1 MKSILHSF
9 CAALLGTAVGGAVAK
24 KLWLEKYR
32 EQKAELQT
40 SKREGDLLYS
50 WLRFDQNKKNPNELL
65 KAQGYNSVSIF
76 GMGREGRLLADILG
90 DMVSYGVE
98 LENPNAVH
106 ESFTVYRLGDDPLPP
121 ADCMI
126 VCDLERVEEKIDAA
140 KREFDGK
147 ILTLQE
153 VLAL

>member
-1 MKSILHSF
+1 MKRWTLGF
-9 CAALLGTAVGGAVAK
+9 AFLLGAAAGGTVVK

-32 EQKAELQT
+32 EQKAELQI
-40 SKREGDLLYS
+40 SKQKCDVLYA
-50 WLRFDQNKKNPNELL
+50 WLHFTQSKKNLNELL
-65 KAQGYNSVSIF
+65 KAQGYDCVSIF
-76 GMGREGRLLADILG
+76 GMGREGRLLADVLG

-98 LENPNAVH
+98 LDNPNAVH
-106 ESFTVYRLGDDPLPP
+106 ERFTVYRLGDDPLPP

-126 VCDLERVEEKIDAA
+126 VCDLERIQEKIDIA
-140 KREFDGK
+140 KKEFDGS

>member
-1 MKSILHSF
+1 MKRWTLGFS
-9 CAALLGTAVGGAVAK
+9 ALLGAVTGGAVVK

-40 SKREGDLLYS
+40 SKEESDLLYT
-50 WLRFDQNKKNPNELL
+50 WLRFDQNKKNLNELL

-76 GMGREGRLLADILG
+76 GMGREGRLLADVLG
-90 DMVSYGVE
+90 DTVSYGVE
-98 LENPNAVH
+98 LDNPNAVH
-106 ESFTVYRLGDDPLPP
+106 ERFTVYRLVDDPLPP

-126 VCDLERVEEKIDAA
+126 ACDLERVEEKIDAA
-140 KREFDGK
+140 KKEFNGD

-153 VLAL
+153 VLVL